1 MFCRFDRKIKMKRI
15 HQVKDKYDWYFD
27 KFYKYLTPESA
38 INALENCTLKFSN
51 PKLFNDPLDCSEL
64 FFSET
69 FESFNNKGNN
79 DKLKILKS
87 ALLIADCLI
96 KDDKEI
102 ANKIKSIR
110 NKMFLYKSNWTK
122 LDSQKANEKLLK
134 VYNLVL
140 SIKLDDLKRQYFI
153 CCFSENYKTKKSTLM
168 WSHYGQSH
176 KGLCIGFDYSKI
188 KAENILEINEIQQFT
203 PYRVKYTSNLQT
215 LNPKLESSNY
225 DWLLLK
231 SNIWDY
237 EKEVRVIVNEPKL
250 NEEYIYREFPKE
262 LVFKI
267 VFGANAEKGFIK
279 RISEI
284 IIEKGYKNV
293 VLEKMYVDFDLKLK
307 SRIL

>member
-1 MFCRFDRKIKMKRI
+1 MKRI
-15 HQVKDKYDWYFD
+15 HQVKDKYEWYFD
-27 KFYKYLTPESA
+27 KFYKFLTPESA
-38 INALENCTLKFSN
+38 IKTLENCTLRFSN
-51 PKLFNDPLDCSEL
+51 PKLFNDPFDCSEL

-69 FESFNNKGNN
+69 IESFNSKENN
-79 DKLKILKS
+79 DKLKILELT
-87 ALLIADCLI
+87 LLIADYLI
-96 KDDKEI
+96 KDDKER
-102 ANKIKSIR
+102 ANKIKLIR
-110 NKMFLYKSNWTK
+110 DNLNKLDWTK
-122 LDSQKANEKLLK
+122 LDFQKVNENLLQI
-134 VYNLVL
+134 YNIVL

-168 WSHYGQSH
+168 WSHYCQSH
-176 KGLCIGFDYSKI
+176 KGLCIGFDYSKTE
-188 KAENILEINEIQQFT
+188 AENILEINGIQQFI
-203 PYRVKYTSNLQT
+203 PFKVKYTSNLQT
-215 LNPKLESSNY
+215 LNLKLESSNY

-293 VLEKMYVDFDLKLK
+293 ILEKMYIDFDLKLK
-307 SRIL
+307 SQML

>member
-1 MFCRFDRKIKMKRI
+1 MKRI

-38 INALENCTLKFSN
+38 IETLENGTLRFSN

-64 FFSET
+64 FFSESI
-69 FESFNNKGNN
+69 ESFSKKGNI

-87 ALLIADCLI
+87 SLLIADFLI
-96 KDDKEI
+96 NENKEI
-102 ANKIKSIR
+102 ASKIKLIR
-110 NKMFLYKSNWTK
+110 NNLNKLNWSK
-122 LDSQKANEKLLK
+122 LDSQKVNERLLK

-140 SIKLDDLKRQYFI
+140 SVQLDDLKRKYFI

-176 KGLCIGFDYSKI
+176 KGLCIGFDYSKTE
-188 KAENILEINEIQQFT
+188 AENILEINGKQHFIPFK
-203 PYRVKYTSNLQT
+203 VKYTTNLQT
-215 LNPKLESSNY
+215 LNSKLESSNY

-237 EKEVRVIVNEPKL
+237 GKEVRVIVNEPKL

-307 SRIL
+307 SQIL